1 MDKKGIAEIRRLF
14 TKDHCRIDKIAGC
27 FVGEDGAVIAP
38 LKDTFHALSEEDTAG
53 YLELFRKVLTGKIGR
68 NLYSMEFPLSEEQPG
83 GRQAQLYQLLRSD
96 FTDPKLIEDYCAKI
110 VQNLDHAGR
119 HLILLGTGAYDIPS
133 KTSDGEEMEDASDYV
148 YQFVVCCIC
157 PVVELKEGLCFD
169 EETLSFVSKR
179 SDLGVQMPMLGFLFP
194 AFNDRMPDIH
204 ELLYYAKNEDER
216 HLELVDELVG
226 AEEVPVTES
235 VQKELFTELVEKTLG
250 RECNFENVKAL
261 TENMNEMIRE
271 DKEQGA
277 EAPLELGRSQV
288 RHLLSQTRP
297 AEERT
302 QIEESFEKA
311 YEETVGTERP
321 FQAESIAGRTVM
333 EIKSPS
339 IKISVKSD
347 MTAFITTRILDGREF
362 LLIPVQDDIE
372 VNGIRIVPGTVSLAG
387 SRMETEDEEA

>member
-1 MDKKGIAEIRRLF
+1 MDKKEIAEIRKIL

-27 FVGEDGAVIAP
+27 FVGEDGAVIAQI
-38 LKDTFHALSEEDTAG
+38 KDTFHALSEEDTAG
-53 YLELFRKVLTGKIGR
+53 YLELFRKALMGKIGR
-68 NLYSMEFPLSEEQPG
+68 NLYSMEFPLSEEQQG
-83 GRQAQLYQLLRSD
+83 GRQAQLYQLLRSQ
-96 FTDPKLIEDYCAKI
+96 FTEPGLIERLCDRI

-119 HLILLGTGAYDIPS
+119 HLILLGMGAYDIPS

-148 YQFVVCCIC
+148 YQFVICCIC
-157 PVVELKEGLCFD
+157 PVVEVKEGLCFD

-235 VQKELFTELVEKTLG
+235 VQKEIFTELVEKTLG
-250 RECNFENVKAL
+250 RACNFENVKTL

-288 RHLLSQTRP
+288 LNLIALTRP
-297 AEERT
+297 AEERGG
-302 QIEESFEKA
+302 IEESFEKA
-311 YEETVGTERP
+311 YEETVGTEQP
-321 FQAESIAGRTVM
+321 FRAESIGGRTVM

-347 MTAFITTRILDGREF
+347 MTALITTKIIDGREF
-362 LLIPVQDDIE
+362 LMIPVQDDIE
-372 VNGIRIVPGTVSLAG
+372 VNGIRIRPGTAAASG
-387 SRMETEDEEA
+387 ETDGDS